1 MRIIKDA
8 ELISGNEFSKHFKYG
23 NVDVYLNKAFDEDST
38 KHYIIASIP
47 NIEEVNV
54 QHLNYPLVFD
64 TEIERDSDFDEFD
77 GSKVTLL
84 VEGAI
89 DFIKEQQEKQK
100 DENIS

>member
-1 MRIIKDA
+1 MKIIKDA
-8 ELISGNEFSKHFKYG
+8 EFVSGNEFSKQFKYG
-23 NVDVYLNKAFDEDST
+23 NVDVYFNKAYDEDSK

-54 QHLNYPLVFD
+54 SHLNYPFEFETSEDRDFAFD
-64 TEIERDSDFDEFD
+64 DFD

-100 DENIS
+100 DEDIS

>member
-8 ELISGNEFSKHFKYG
+8 EFISGNEFSKHFKYG
-23 NVDVYLNKAFDEDST
+23 NIDVYLNKAFDEDSN

-54 QHLNYPLVFD
+54 SHLNYPFQFD
-64 TEIERDSDFDEFD
+64 TIEERDFDFDDFD

-89 DFIKEQQEKQK
+89 SFIKEQQEKQK

>member
-1 MRIIKDA
+1 MKIIKDA

-23 NVDVYLNKAFDEDST
+23 NIDVYLNKAFDEDSD
-38 KHYIIASIP
+38 KHYIVASIP

-54 QHLNYPLVFD
+54 QHLSYPFEFD
-64 TEIERDSDFDEFD
+64 TSDDRDLYFDEFD

>member
-1 MRIIKDA
+1 MKIIKDA
-8 ELISGNEFSKHFKYG
+8 DFISGNEFSKHFKYG
-23 NVDVYLNKAFDEDST
+23 NVDVYLNKAFDEDSS

-54 QHLNYPLVFD
+54 SHLNYPLEFETSED
-64 TEIERDSDFDEFD
+64 RDLDFEQFD

-84 VEGAI
+84 VESAI

-100 DENIS
+100 DEDIS